1 MSRAVRT
8 VSVRLSRNTYDATVT
23 YSSTPAARTKAT
35 ISATGTR
42 PKKKY
47 VSSSLRRT
55 RHSSAARLRTSA
67 TTSSHAEATSQE
79 IHASRRS
86 RSKTIGRSTS
96 QPATTSIS
104 SRPLATR
111 TMRPGSVRHSAA
123 PSSSGGES
131 RIADVEASVRV
142 DSGWS
147 RCTGGWSG
155 IVTRGRPC

>member
-86 RSKTIGRSTS
+86 RRSEEHTS
-96 QPATTSIS
+96 ELQ
-104 SRPLATR
+104 SRENLVCR
-111 TMRPGSVRHSAA
+111 LLL
-123 PSSSGGES
+123 EKKK
-131 RIADVEASVRV
+131 
-142 DSGWS
+142 
-147 RCTGGWSG
+147 
-155 IVTRGRPC
+155 